1 MRVGKMK
8 RGGGI
13 TQPNLTRAI
22 ILFNLCVTGTFFLLE
37 PAQDAT
43 LFLGFLLLFLH
54 LLELFYLLFSCFFVA
69 FIFTFL
75 KKNKHF
81 LCFFFLP
88 CQLFECF
95 VTFLCLLCTISVFIP
110 IASIISFRCGFW
122 TSNDSVFAI
131 SASIFAEKTMLNFI
145 FCVLFYFFLLFQ
157 CFPDFEELRFCIP
170 FFSCGTHFSPLLHFS
185 VMLKNIM

>member
-37 PAQDAT
+37 PAQDTT
-43 LFLGFLLLFLH
+43 LFLGFLLLFLL
-54 LLELFYLLFSCFFVA
+54 LLELFYLLFSCFFA
-69 FIFTFL
+69 AFTFTL
-75 KKNKHF
+75 KKKPHF
-81 LCFFFLP
+81 RRFFFLP
-88 CQLFECF
+88 CQMFECF
-95 VTFLCLLCTISVFIP
+95 VTLLCLLCTISVFIP

-131 SASIFAEKTMLNFI
+131 SASIFAKKTMLNFI
-145 FCVLFYFFLLFQ
+145 FCVLFLLFPSLSV
-157 CFPDFEELRFCIP
+157 FSRF
-170 FFSCGTHFSPLLHFS
+170 
-185 VMLKNIM
+185 